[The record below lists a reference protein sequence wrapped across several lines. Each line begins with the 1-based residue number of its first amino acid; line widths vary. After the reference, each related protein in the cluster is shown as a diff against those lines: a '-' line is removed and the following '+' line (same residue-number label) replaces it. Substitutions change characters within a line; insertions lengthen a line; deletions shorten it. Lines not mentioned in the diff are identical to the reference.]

1 MNAGNPEGGGTVS
14 LLSRR
19 KRLIE
24 IGAEVVTHDRYVT
37 FHVAEAAVPRQIS
50 MESRA
55 HCPFARADG
64 PVLRRT
70 LARKTKS
77 Y

>member
-1 MNAGNPEGGGTVS
+1 MS
-14 LLSRR
+14 LISRR

-37 FHVAEAAVPRQIS
+37 FHVAEAAVHGKFPWNLEPI
-50 MESRA
+50 A
-55 HCPFARADG
+55 HLHAPTVR
-64 PVLRRT
+64 
-70 LARKTKS
+70 